1 MILDADKYSLN
12 ENITEKTLNKNGFK
26 NGTFK
31 CYVYKNII
39 QLIIRIDT
47 ENDWWDYQIYN
58 VDIHSI
64 YPPYYDRSCGKHLEV
79 EEIDDK
85 VDKIINELVKAKI
98 LIKQENKQY
107 EESGK
112 I

>member
-47 ENDWWDYQIYN
+47 ENDWWD
-58 VDIHSI
+58 
-64 YPPYYDRSCGKHLEV
+64 
-79 EEIDDK
+79 
-85 VDKIINELVKAKI
+85 
-98 LIKQENKQY
+98 
-107 EESGK
+107 
-112 I
+112 